1 LPSTDKRTPK
11 TYQARKLTL
20 ENQQL
25 KWEGFQCISKKSQ
38 DCNLLFYLYERQL
51 KRKNR
56 MHGPEGDVS
65 LLWRGSLLPLGCAV
79 GADECNEAAIF
90 PLTIES
96 RAKDQ
101 NQKIAG
107 FASSYRAQREQA
119 PSPQ

>member
-65 LLWRGSLLPLGCAV
+65 LLWRGDLSPLGRAAALKQSTQSSWHTELSGFGGCCA
-79 GADECNEAAIF
+79 
-90 PLTIES
+90 
-96 RAKDQ
+96 
-101 NQKIAG
+101 
-107 FASSYRAQREQA
+107 AQRGGA
-119 PSPQ
+119 TFR